1 MASRAEILSATKSRA
16 NKKSTLARN
25 GRWNTSSSGAFLR
38 APQVTRGP
46 GSAGSGE
53 QAKANFFKAI
63 IEDVIPAAK
72 KIKDQKDKERC
83 LRKGTCPASDRAGQA
98 TGVGTCL
105 W

>member
-16 NKKSTLARN
+16 DKKSTLARN

-63 IEDVIPAAK
+63 IEDVYQRLRRLKMK
-72 KIKDQKDKERC
+72 KTKNR
-83 LRKGTCPASDRAGQA
+83 
-98 TGVGTCL
+98 
-105 W
+105 